1 MLFVLSLTCSD
12 EAGGIGYLKI
22 DNRQSTI
29 QGVTDIILNQTD
41 FFYLKRDNNPCRKEA
56 FTLSCLGKLHPV
68 GSSDLHRYGSYL
80 SDLLS
85 ESEQRRAISDDVLIV
100 GLTESGIIPS
110 FLMHMEAV
118 KRGIKSN
125 WICSTRRPSSGISFK
140 ENHSHGPN
148 HKLPISQCKPTEI
161 WIVEDE
167 ITTGN
172 TILNLIIQLRCYL
185 EVKKFRVFAFAD
197 FRNKKQVAAFS
208 CFTQSKE
215 IDCSC
220 HSLSLPKN
228 NRTTEDLNKSLFL
241 NESKD
246 IIDFSDTTLAAR
258 ICNSEWCFSDYR
270 PALASQSG
278 TNMAPQSWRIPEK
291 YRNGNLLVI
300 GEAVDLA
307 ICFVMANAGLT
318 FQHITLSPWL
328 IDHDIITS
336 RMEFNRE
343 YYLYNYEGLQE
354 PIYIINDP
362 IDRVI
367 EFEVKRQL
375 KELGLTVQNFDDED
389 IGMTKDDMDF
399 QIIQL

>member
-1 MLFVLSLTCSD
+1 MNGYECCIVFQSLIIN
-12 EAGGIGYLKI
+12 G
-22 DNRQSTI
+22 
-29 QGVTDIILNQTD
+29 IILNQTD
-41 FFYLKRDNNPCRKEA
+41 FFYLKRDNNPYRKEA

-68 GSSDLHRYGSYL
+68 RSSDIHRCGGYL

-85 ESEQRRAISDDVLIV
+85 ESEQSRAISDDVLIV

-110 FLMHMEAV
+110 FLMRMEAV
-118 KRGIKSN
+118 KRGIQSN

-148 HKLPISQCKPTEI
+148 HRLPISQCKPTEI

-172 TILNLIIQLRCYL
+172 TIFNLIIQLRCYL

-197 FRNKKQVAAFS
+197 FRNKKQIAEFS
-208 CFTQSKE
+208 FFAQSKG

-220 HSLSLPKN
+220 HSLSLPGN
-228 NRTTEDLNKSLFL
+228 NRTTEDWTTKDLNGSLFL
-241 NESKD
+241 NESKE
-246 IIDFSDTTLAAR
+246 IIDFSDTKSASG
-258 ICNSEWCFSDYR
+258 ICNGKWCFSDHR

-278 TNMAPQSWRIPEK
+278 TDMDLQSWHIPEK
-291 YRNGNLLVI
+291 YRNGNFLVI

-307 ICFVMANAGLT
+307 IYFVMANADMT

-336 RMEFNRE
+336 RMEFNNE
-343 YYLYNYEGLQE
+343 YYLYNYEALQE

-362 IDRVI
+362 VDRII
-367 EFEVKRQL
+367 ELEVKRQL
-375 KELGLTVQNFDDED
+375 RKLGLTVQSFDCESQ
-389 IGMTKDDMDF
+389 GTWTK
-399 QIIQL
+399 

>member
-1 MLFVLSLTCSD
+1 M
-12 EAGGIGYLKI
+12 
-22 DNRQSTI
+22 
-29 QGVTDIILNQTD
+29 NQTD
-41 FFYLKRDNNPCRKEA
+41 FFYLKRDNNPYRKEA

-68 GSSDLHRYGSYL
+68 RSSDFHRCSGYL

-85 ESEQRRAISDDVLIV
+85 ESEQRRTISDDVLIV

-110 FLMHMEAV
+110 FLMRMEAI
-118 KRGIKSN
+118 KRGIQSN

-148 HKLPISQCKPTEI
+148 HRLPISQCKPTEI

-185 EVKKFRVFAFAD
+185 EVKKFRIFAFAD
-197 FRNKKQVAAFS
+197 FRNKKQIAEFS
-208 CFTQSKE
+208 FFAQNKG

-220 HSLSLPKN
+220 HSLSLPDN
-228 NRTTEDLNKSLFL
+228 NRTTEDRTTEDRTTENRTTENRTTEDLNGSLFL
-241 NESKD
+241 NESKE
-246 IIDFSDTTLAAR
+246 IIDFSDKTLASS
-258 ICNSEWCFSDYR
+258 ICNSEWCFPDYR
-270 PALASQSG
+270 PALVSQSG
-278 TNMAPQSWRIPEK
+278 TGMDSQSWRIPEK
-291 YRNGNLLVI
+291 YRNGNFLVI

-307 ICFVMANAGLT
+307 FYFVMANAGMT

-336 RMEFNRE
+336 KMEFNQE
-343 YYLYNYEGLQE
+343 YYLYNYEALQE

-362 IDRVI
+362 VDRII

-375 KELGLTVQNFDDED
+375 RQLGLTVQSFDFEGCRRYGTG
-389 IGMTKDDMDF
+389 I
-399 QIIQL
+399 